1 MAVEFTNGERRGL
14 VPPLTF
20 ATFLVA
26 RVALEVRRGPELQ
39 APGFAPEAYF
49 WGECWHALE
58 P

>member
-1 MAVEFTNGERRGL
+1 VAVDFTNGERRGL

-26 RVALEVRRGPELQ
+26 RVALEVRPGPELQ

-49 WGECWHALE
+49 WGEC
-58 P
+58 